1 MEGGEKDNSQKKS
14 ALFNF
19 LGIFLCPKNWSLDY
33 KRGKVVA
40 VFHQFKDNNPSEHKH
55 QNINMKIIQTALL
68 GALMVALEI
77 GVARAGVRC
86 SVGSFLSVFST
97 RLGDSACSAGCV
109 ALGQTSG
116 ICSDDGTCK

>member
-1 MEGGEKDNSQKKS
+1 MEGRFTLKVIKGVEGVDSQ
-14 ALFNF
+14 
-19 LGIFLCPKNWSLDY
+19 
-33 KRGKVVA
+33 V
-40 VFHQFKDNNPSEHKH
+40 
-55 QNINMKIIQTALL
+55 IQL
-68 GALMVALEI
+68 GAPLVGLEI
-77 GVARAGVRC
+77 WVARAGVRC